1 MMKRILKLFAVLWL
15 IVGCSAG
22 QSTTQKLAGEYV
34 GDDDGEEVTIILES
48 PDGKD
53 NTSGNAS
60 YEDDHHSYYG
70 TYEVYEGK
78 EMVLV
83 KLDNHSIDG
92 ATVKFHYDL
101 DSKTLTFN
109 FGRSNSVVLNKE

>member
-15 IVGCSAG
+15 IVGCSAT

-34 GDDDGEEVTIILES
+34 YDDGDEYTIIIES

-60 YEDDHHSYYG
+60 YEDDDTTYYG
-70 TYEVYEGK
+70 TYKVYEGT
-78 EMVLV
+78 ETVV
-83 KLDNHSIDG
+83 VELDDNSLSGI
-92 ATVKFHYDL
+92 TIKFQYDL
-101 DSKTLTFN
+101 DSKTLT
-109 FGRSNSVVLNKE
+109 GNSGNAKGVVLNKK